1 MQNLMEL
8 IEKSTNHAY
17 GFENCGV
24 EMARVNTRKPEL
36 KPEGMF
42 HNSPTNIQISC
53 ICIQSYHLSFH
64 WVIKSLQKLDR
75 SAFPTATASNK
86 CYCLPFLNTEG

>member
-1 MQNLMEL
+1 MHFFFEVRMQNLMEL

-42 HNSPTNIQISC
+42 HNSPTNLQISC
-53 ICIQSYHLSFH
+53 I
-64 WVIKSLQKLDR
+64 
-75 SAFPTATASNK
+75 
-86 CYCLPFLNTEG
+86 